1 MLYLKSNLKKLGE
14 KDMKV
19 VAFNGSPRKN
29 GNTQKA
35 LELFAE
41 ELQKHKIKTEI
52 VQVGDKPIRG
62 CLACY
67 TCRKNQNERC
77 AIEDEVNDWIQIM
90 KNSDG
95 IVLASPVYFSGITGT
110 LKCFLDRAFLV
121 SSVNGNLF
129 RHKVGAALAVCRR
142 AGGVSTYMQ
151 LLHYLTYSEIIVVT
165 SNYWNEIFGLTPG
178 EVIHDEEGKQI
189 IRIVAKNMAWMLR
202 VLKSVKKVKPPE
214 KEDKI
219 FTNFIRLT
227 ETR

>member
-1 MLYLKSNLKKLGE
+1 
-14 KDMKV
+14 MKI

-29 GNTQKA
+29 GNTQKV

-41 ELQKHKIKTEI
+41 ELQKYKINTEI
-52 VQVGDKPIRG
+52 IQVGDKPIRG

-77 AIEDEVNDWIQIM
+77 VIEDEVNDWIQVM

-95 IVLASPVYFSGITGT
+95 IILASPVYFSGITGT
-110 LKCFLDRAFLV
+110 MKCFLDRAFLV

-129 RHKVGAALAVCRR
+129 RHKVGGALVVCRR

-151 LLHYLTYSEIIVVT
+151 LLHYLTYSEMLIVT
-165 SNYWNEIFGLTPG
+165 SNYWNGIFGLTPG
-178 EVIHDEEGKQI
+178 EIIYDEEGKQI
-189 IRIVAKNMAWMLR
+189 IRILAKNMAWMLR